1 MPNKPRNL
9 KEFVH
14 CLKSLDFN
22 KNMVWLFTWINF
34 FFVLELSDLLLQSS
48 RWTKVDMNRGLSVG
62 RVSGQVFTATV
73 ASCNSIDWNDSCSF
87 MRGHVFHQSTYTWV
101 SSSLPLWGSPLEVSH
116 FIDCMLLT
124 WFVDFML
131 MVRFAKWLILLLYY
145 LFFTVFLL
153 LFTYLLLAFTQYPN
167 S

>member
-1 MPNKPRNL
+1 M
-9 KEFVH
+9 
-14 CLKSLDFN
+14 
-22 KNMVWLFTWINF
+22 NF
-34 FFVLELSDLLLQSS
+34 FFFLELSDLLLQSS

-124 WFVDFML
+124 WFVNFML
-131 MVRFAKWLILLLYY
+131 MVRFAKWLILLLFIY
-145 LFFTVFLL
+145 FLL
-153 LFTYLLLAFTQYPN
+153 FSCFLSHIYCWLLPNIQIHSCCFFHLATC
-167 S
+167 